1 MDIDQKNASFGITEL
16 DISEQIYMGLRAIK
30 RTVDGANPNDID
42 VNVNYLSYGLSGN
55 VDFFDSVSLELLKFM
70 GLSSGEDASEY
81 RVRVMPQLAF
91 DVEDTD
97 VSLGLEV
104 D

>member
-1 MDIDQKNASFGITEL
+1 
-16 DISEQIYMGLRAIK
+16 
-30 RTVDGANPNDID
+30 
-42 VNVNYLSYGLSGN
+42 
-55 VDFFDSVSLELLKFM
+55 M

-104 D
+104 DYLTGTFNNQGLRPAQTDYSL